1 MNAWFHVKTRA
12 VWLFG
17 AALVLVGAL
26 LVLQLVALLVWQ
38 YSVALETRTWPR
50 LPLVLVFSDHSQL
63 SAATARF
70 LPVIPELPWVWLRD
84 PENASSVMHVL
95 ATWLLD
101 KVHIGL
107 VPALL
112 GVAIMLI
119 GGIIAI
125 RQKDMLGA
133 AKRHDEDR
141 RRRVREY
148 REAQQ
153 DLTVDRG
160 IIGDQTNLIR
170 DRGQGL
176 ASGTGESPARVTEQK
191 QLERRSAARNS
202 PASPCSRTFAS
213 PAR

>member
-1 MNAWFHVKTRA
+1 MNARFHVKTRA
-12 VWLFG
+12 LWLFG
-17 AALVLVGAL
+17 AALVLVGGL

-38 YSVALETRTWPR
+38 YSVALETRAWPR
-50 LPLVLVFSDHSQL
+50 LPLVFVFSDHSQL

-70 LPVIPELPWVWLRD
+70 LPVIPEFPWSWLRD
-84 PENASSVMHVL
+84 SENGSSVMHVL

-112 GVAIMLI
+112 GVAIMII

-148 REAQQ
+148 RKAQQ
-153 DLTVDRG
+153 DLTVDRW
-160 IIGDQTNLIR
+160 IIGDQTDLIETADKR
-170 DRGQGL
+170 L
-176 ASGTGESPARVTEQK
+176 ASETGESPARVTATK
-191 QLERRSAARNS
+191 YSADWNAKRR
-202 PASPCSRTFAS
+202 P
-213 PAR
+213 

>member
-17 AALVLVGAL
+17 AALVLVGGL

-38 YSVALETRTWPR
+38 YSVALETRAWPR
-50 LPLVLVFSDHSQL
+50 LPLVFVFSDHSQL
-63 SAATARF
+63 PAAAAR
-70 LPVIPELPWVWLRD
+70 LLSVIPEFPWSWLRD
-84 PENASSVMHVL
+84 SENGSSVMHVL

-141 RRRVREY
+141 RRRVWEY
-148 REAQQ
+148 RKAQQ

-160 IIGDQTNLIR
+160 IIGDQSDLIETADQAWR
-170 DRGQGL
+170 RERVKVRG
-176 ASGTGESPARVTEQK
+176 
-191 QLERRSAARNS
+191 
-202 PASPCSRTFAS
+202 
-213 PAR
+213 